1 MLFNLG
7 FERYYVSIMLRY
19 WFLVLNLGFEVFR
32 AVFVFLNLDFLGFL
46 RCWSRSCSWW
56 SRSACR
62 FEVDDESGF
71 GLIAIRFG
79 LDRDPLIKFSS
90 LTWADR
96 DQGRGWSRS
105 EAVFRLKV
113 HFDVLSEF
121 GDFGTVGLG
130 SKVCLGDSKSIW
142 GVYCSWF
149 WCESIIVVTRS
160 FGVLKRVWSRFIGLA
175 RLR

>member
-1 MLFNLG
+1 ML
-7 FERYYVSIMLRY
+7 SY
-19 WFLVLNLGFEVFR
+19 WFLVLNLGLEVFK
-32 AVFVFLNLDFLGFL
+32 AVFGFLNLGFLGFL

-56 SRSACR
+56 SRSTCIS
-62 FEVDDESGF
+62 EVEDDSGI
-71 GLIAIRFG
+71 GLIAINKW
-79 LDRDPLIKFSS
+79 LDREPLLKFCS

-96 DQGRGWSRS
+96 DQDRGWSRS
-105 EAVFRLKV
+105 EAVFRLKL

-121 GDFGTVGLG
+121 GAVGTVGLG

-160 FGVLKRVWSRFIGLA
+160 FGVLKRVWSRFVGLA